1 MVSLSH
7 LEAAMAAV
15 DAEVKALLYD
25 QSLSLNEKDAK
36 MLPLLRESKVLKQ
49 AYEDLCYL
57 RDNPPSSPSGC
68 KAGQY
73 RTDEASGKK

>member
-1 MVSLSH
+1 MISLTH
-7 LEAAMAAV
+7 LEAALAAV
-15 DAEVKALLYD
+15 DSEVKALLYD
-25 QSLSLNEKDAK
+25 QSLSLNQKDEK

-57 RDNPPSSPSGC
+57 RDNPPTSSTGC

-73 RTDEASGKK
+73 REEETK

>member
-7 LEAAMAAV
+7 LEAALAAV
-15 DAEVKALLYD
+15 DAEVKALLYN
-25 QSLSLNEKDAK
+25 QSISMKEKDDK

-57 RDNPPSSPSGC
+57 RDNPPSSNTGC

-73 RTDEASGKK
+73 RDDN

>member
-1 MVSLSH
+1 MISLTH
-7 LEAAMAAV
+7 LEAALEAV
-15 DAEVKALLYD
+15 DSEVKALLYN
-25 QSLSLNEKDAK
+25 QSMSLNEKDDK

-57 RDNPPSSPSGC
+57 RDNPPTSTTGC

-73 RTDEASGKK
+73 RED

>member
-1 MVSLSH
+1 MVSLTH
-7 LEAAMAAV
+7 LEAALAAV
-15 DAEVKALLYD
+15 DTEVKALLYN
-25 QSLSLNEKDAK
+25 QSLSLTDKDEK

-68 KAGQY
+68 KAGKH
-73 RTDEASGKK
+73 RED

>member
-1 MVSLSH
+1 M
-7 LEAAMAAV
+7 EAALAAV
-15 DAEVKALLYD
+15 DAEVKALLYN
-25 QSLSLNEKDAK
+25 QSLSLKEKDDK

-57 RDNPPSSPSGC
+57 RDNPPSSSTGC

-73 RTDEASGKK
+73 REDN

>member
-1 MVSLSH
+1 MISLTH
-7 LEAAMAAV
+7 LEAALAAV
-15 DAEVKALLYD
+15 DSEVKALLYD
-25 QSLSLNEKDAK
+25 QSLSLSQKDEK

-57 RDNPPSSPSGC
+57 RDHPPASTGGC

-73 RTDEASGKK
+73 RED

>member
-1 MVSLSH
+1 MISLTH
-7 LEAAMAAV
+7 LEAALEAV
-15 DAEVKALLYD
+15 DSEVKALLYN
-25 QSLSLNEKDAK
+25 QSMSLNEKDEK

-57 RDNPPSSPSGC
+57 RDNPPTSTTGC

-73 RTDEASGKK
+73 RED

>member
-1 MVSLSH
+1 MISITH
-7 LEAAMAAV
+7 LEAALEAV
-15 DAEVKALLYD
+15 DAEVKALLYN
-25 QSLSLNEKDAK
+25 QSMSLNEKDEK

-57 RDNPPSSPSGC
+57 RDNPPTSTTGC

-73 RTDEASGKK
+73 RED

>member
-1 MVSLSH
+1 MVSLTH
-7 LEAAMAAV
+7 LEAALAAV

-25 QSLSLNEKDAK
+25 QSLSLTEKDDK

-57 RDNPPSSPSGC
+57 KANPPTSAAGC
-68 KAGQY
+68 KAGHY
-73 RTDEASGKK
+73 RESENN

>member
-1 MVSLSH
+1 MISLTH
-7 LEAAMAAV
+7 LETALKAV
-15 DAEVKALLYD
+15 DAEIKALLYN
-25 QSLSLNEKDAK
+25 QSMSLNEKDEK

-57 RDNPPSSPSGC
+57 RDNPPTSTTGC

-73 RTDEASGKK
+73 RED